1 MRAGSPAPGL
11 GFLLM
16 IGCFLAPGTAPVSAE
31 ALPAEALPA
40 EILPAEIPPTEI
52 LPKAA
57 YRLGVFPYLPALTI
71 DRLYGPL
78 AEEFS
83 LRLERLVKLR
93 TKSTFENFAEA
104 IEEQSYDIMFVH
116 PFFFV
121 DAVDHHGYVPL
132 ARLDRPLKAV
142 LVAAEDGDMKTLD
155 DLVGGTIGLPPKLA
169 AVSKLIKSALMEKGL
184 RPGLDVGIRHFRNK
198 ASCLQAASSGAVGAC
213 GVPAF
218 ILEEIEA
225 FASQSVRIIFEA
237 PPVSHFAFA
246 VHGRVPTEEREQLR
260 DLVLS
265 LGEGDVEGFC
275 PDKRFVLIED
285 EDYASVRAKTTHLK
299 TLAQR

>member
-1 MRAGSPAPGL
+1 MSMRSPALRFGL
-11 GFLLM
+11 LLM
-16 IGCFLAPGTAPVSAE
+16 IGCFLLPVRASA
-31 ALPAEALPA
+31 AAE
-40 EILPAEIPPTEI
+40 T
-52 LPKAA
+52 LPKPA

-78 AEEFS
+78 AES
-83 LRLERLVKLR
+83 LSLELERLVKLR
-93 TKSTFENFAEA
+93 TKSTFENFADA
-104 IEEQSYDIMFVH
+104 IEKQSYDILFVH

-142 LVAAEDGDMKTLD
+142 LVAAADGRATALD
-155 DLVGGTIGLPPKLA
+155 DLIGGTIGLPPKLA
-169 AVSKLIKSALMEKGL
+169 AVSKLIKSALMDKGL

-198 ASCLQAASSGAVGAC
+198 ASCLQAVSAGAVEAC

-218 ILEEIEA
+218 IFEEIEA
-225 FASQSVRIIFEA
+225 FSSRSVRIIFEA
-237 PPVSHFAFA
+237 APVSHFAFA
-246 VHGRVPTEEREQLR
+246 VHGRVPAGEREQLR

-265 LGEGDVEGFC
+265 LGDGTVDGFG
-275 PDKRFVLIED
+275 PDKRFVRIKND
-285 EDYASVRAKTTHLK
+285 DYASIRAKTTHLK